1 MNIIHFAKDSFLL
14 TKNEYDANAVQVT
27 IDSVFDVIDLPI
39 ATAIKSISGVTLAL
53 RERNLIRNTVYFL
66 QGFQSENIDEDKLLE
81 YKEKLFSDTDY
92 CEKEITR
99 IILLLDNNVETL
111 RAKIIGCLYMNLVN
125 QRISHE
131 EFCDYCDVT
140 QRLFVSDYYA
150 LLKGEG
156 IENYKVSRLMGL
168 GLLYIKRPEF
178 YLEKGDLYMEEETFP
193 ISPFGKKY
201 KELIEHILLDWK
213 E

>member
-1 MNIIHFAKDSFLL
+1 MNLIHFAKDSVLL

-39 ATAIKSISGVTLAL
+39 ATAIKSIWGITLAL
-53 RERNLIRNTVYFL
+53 RERYLIRNTVYFL

-81 YKEKLFSDTDY
+81 YKDKLFSDTDY

-150 LLKGEG
+150 LLNGEG
-156 IENYKVSRLMGL
+156 IENYKISRLMGL
-168 GLLYIKRPEF
+168 GLLYTKNPEF
-178 YLEKGDLYMEEETFP
+178 YIDEGHLFIEEGTFP
-193 ISPFGKKY
+193 ISPFGKRY
-201 KELIEHILLDWK
+201 KELIEHVLLDWK